1 MESNVT
7 DQFNPNTNPLP
18 EKPEFL
24 KILCILSFVGCGISI
39 LLFGLGIMTLGLN
52 EEAINSV
59 WATAKQS
66 QPKLENLD
74 PVAFFHQV
82 GIVSLY
88 NFILNIISLLGVI
101 FMWRLNK
108 MGLLVYAAAEIAANF
123 FGLSM
128 NTGEE
133 STSNGGTI
141 FMIALD
147 LVFIVMY
154 ALNLKHMN
162 KENQTI

>member
-1 MESNVT
+1 MENNVT
-7 DQFNPNTNPLP
+7 DQFNPNAIPLT

-24 KILCILSFVGCGISI
+24 KIICILSFVGCGIS
-39 LLFGLGIMTLGLN
+39 LLMYGLGTMALGFN

-59 WATAKQS
+59 WGSITQS

-74 PVAFFHQV
+74 PVAFFRQV
-82 GIVSLY
+82 GLVSVY
-88 NFILNIISLLGVI
+88 NLILNIMSLLGVI

-108 MGLLVYAAAEIAANF
+108 IGFFIYAAAEIAANF

-128 NTGEE
+128 NTGQE
-133 STSNGGTI
+133 SASYGGI
-141 FMIALD
+141 ILMILLD
-147 LVFIVMY
+147 LIFIVMY

-162 KENQTI
+162 KENESV

>member
-1 MESNVT
+1 MENNLNG
-7 DQFNPNTNPLP
+7 QFNANLNSLP

-39 LLFGLGIMTLGLN
+39 ILFGLGIMTLGLN
-52 EEAINSV
+52 EEAINSFWV
-59 WATAKQS
+59 TVKQS

-74 PVAFFHQV
+74 PVAFFRQV

-101 FMWRLNK
+101 FLWRLNK
-108 MGLLVYAAAEIAANF
+108 MGLLIYAAAEIAANF

-133 STSNGGTI
+133 SASYGGTI
-141 FMIALD
+141 FMIVLD
-147 LVFIVMY
+147 LIFIVMY